1 MWLRFGDIEG
11 CLIGT
16 DNIATLDCIPQLFG
30 NIIYWLLIFSGIV
43 ALFIIIFSGI
53 RFIASSGDPKQLE
66 GAKKTFGFA
75 IAGLL
80 LIIFS
85 FFIIRVISQVTN
97 VECIRSFGLENC
109 VGSFGEGRSSSGSFD
124 SNIREDT
131 CTPAGADCKPN
142 CSPFENE
149 EPGLTCTSR
158 AEKCCSNF

>member
-1 MWLRFGDIEG
+1 MWLRFEDIEG

-75 IAGLL
+75 LAGLL

-97 VECIRSFGLENC
+97 VEYIRSFGLENC
-109 VGSFGEGRSSSGSFD
+109 VRGERNVPLS
-124 SNIREDT
+124 DT
-131 CTPAGADCKPN
+131 PL
-142 CSPFENE
+142 CS
-149 EPGLTCTSR
+149 R
-158 AEKCCSNF
+158 